1 MPAIVTN
8 KFRIHNAKQ
17 FVEAFDEVT
26 FTSGAAIT
34 DATGLLNTNMYL
46 FIGKVTPWDDDTVPP
61 TPTDSVS
68 NTVYNH
74 WRDMIAAKKIG
85 STDVSHVVP
94 RYNWTSGSNYFAY
107 NNANNALFDQQ
118 FYVMTDDYNVYK
130 CLANNNASGTSTNKP
145 SGTGASIITTADSYK
160 WKFMYQISAARALKF
175 VTPSYFPTQRVR
187 KANLAIANTTD
198 SSFQYDVEIAANTSG
213 NGAVEVVHVA
223 AGGSAYTFEV
233 STVQAGHTETTTTAR
248 LTGTGFTGTGD
259 GTNSNIVDNDIY
271 FTSDSGSGVTG
282 KGGTITS
289 YVASTQVVTWTPALA
304 SANVPEDGAGYSVGP
319 KVTITGDGHG
329 ANVRSTTTT
338 PSASAP
344 VSDVVVVAGGNN
356 YGNAVATIST
366 TAGSGGSLTPIIG
379 PRGGHGDDAI
389 EELGGFFVMVN
400 SRLEYGESGN
410 FTTNNDFRK
419 IGLLAQPLYA
429 NGDVATATTIDQC
442 ATVTVQSWNS
452 TAYAEDELV
461 TGAASGATG
470 RVVDFKNNNTT
481 LRLIDV
487 TMGANVTNGYDG
499 IAGSFQANESIAAN
513 TTGSGGS
520 GASANTNGV
529 VGGDFEKF
537 SGDVLY
543 VENRSPVTRA
553 DDQIEDVKLIIEF

>member
-26 FTSGAAIT
+26 FTAGDAIT
-34 DATGLLNTNMYL
+34 DASGVLNTNMYL
-46 FIGKVTPWDDDTVPP
+46 FIGKVTAWADDTAPP

-85 STDVSHVVP
+85 STDVSHVAP

-107 NNANNALFDQQ
+107 THANNALFDQQ

-130 CLANNNASGTSTNKP
+130 CLANNNSGGTSTTKP
-145 SGTGASIITTADSYK
+145 SGTGTSIITTADSYK

-175 VTPSYFPTQRVR
+175 VTPSYIPTQRVL
-187 KANLAIANTTD
+187 KANDAIANTTD

-213 NGAVEVVHVA
+213 NGAIEVCHITN
-223 AGGSAYTFEV
+223 GGTGYTFEAG
-233 STVQAGHTETTTTAR
+233 TVQGGHTETTTTAKI
-248 LTGTGFTGTGD
+248 TGAGLATD
-259 GTNSNIVDNDIY
+259 AIVDNDIY

-282 KGGTITS
+282 KGGTITDYQS
-289 YVASTQVVTWTPALA
+289 STQVVTWTPALA
-304 SANVPEDGAGYSVGP
+304 SANVPADGDGYSIGP
-319 KVTITGDGHG
+319 KITITGDGHG
-329 ANVRSTTTT
+329 ANVRSTNT
-338 PSASAP
+338 SAG
-344 VSDVVVVAGGNN
+344 VIGDIVVVAGGNN
-356 YGNAVATIST
+356 YGNAVATVST
-366 TAGSGGSLTPIIG
+366 NAGSSGTISPIIG

-419 IGLLAQPLYA
+419 IGLLAQPLYS
-429 NGDVATATTIDQC
+429 NGDIATASTIDQC
-442 ATVTVQSWNS
+442 VTITVQSWNS
-452 TAYAEDELV
+452 TAFAEDETV
-461 TGAASGATG
+461 TGAQSGATG
-470 RVVDFKNNNTT
+470 KVVDFKNNNTT

-487 TMGANVTNGYDG
+487 TTGAGSTAGYDG
-499 IAGSFQANESIAAN
+499 IAGSFRANESI
-513 TTGSGGS
+513 TGGTSGGS
-520 GASANTNGV
+520 TNTNGV
-529 VGGDFEKF
+529 VGGDLEKF

-543 VENRSPVTRA
+543 IENRSPVTRA

>member
-17 FVEAFDEVT
+17 FVEAFDEVSA
-26 FTSGAAIT
+26 TSGAAIT
-34 DATGLLNTNMYL
+34 DTNGVLNTNMYL
-46 FIGKVTPWDDDTVPP
+46 FIGKVTAWADDTAPP

-85 STDVSHVVP
+85 STDVSHVCP
-94 RYNWTSGSNYFAY
+94 RYNWTTGSNYFAY
-107 NNANNALFDQQ
+107 THANNALFDQQ
-118 FYVMTDDYNVYK
+118 YYIMTDDYNVYK
-130 CLANNNASGTSTNKP
+130 CLANNNAGGTSTTKP
-145 SGTGASIITTADSYK
+145 TGTGTTIITTADSYK

-175 VTPSYFPTQRVR
+175 VTPSYIPTQRVR
-187 KANLAIANTTD
+187 KANNAIANTTD

-213 NGAVEVVHVA
+213 NGAIEVMHVTT
-223 AGGSAYTFEV
+223 GGSAYTFETG
-233 STVQAGHTETTTTAR
+233 TVQSGHTETTTTCKIS
-248 LTGTGFTGTGD
+248 GTGLATD
-259 GTNSNIVDNDIY
+259 AIVNNDIY

-282 KGGTITS
+282 KGGTITDFQ
-289 YVASTQVVTWTPALA
+289 AGTDVVTFTPALA
-304 SANVPEDGAGYSVGP
+304 SANVPADGDGYSIGP
-319 KVTITGDGHG
+319 KVVITGDGHG
-329 ANVRSTTTT
+329 ANARATNT
-338 PSASAP
+338 ASGVIGDIVM
-344 VSDVVVVAGGNN
+344 VSGGNN
-356 YGNAVATIST
+356 YGNAVATIHT
-366 TAGSGGSLTPIIG
+366 NAGSSGAITPIIG

-429 NGDVATATTIDQC
+429 NGDVATASSADQC
-442 ATVTVQSWNS
+442 VTVTVQSWNS
-452 TAYAEDELV
+452 TAFAEDELV
-461 TGAASGATG
+461 TGSQSGATG
-470 RVVDFKNNNTT
+470 KVVDFKNNTT

-487 TMGANVTNGYDG
+487 AMGTSTTTGYDS
-499 IAGSFQANESIAAN
+499 IAGSFRTNETI
-513 TTGSGGS
+513 TGAG

-543 VENRSPVTRA
+543 IENRSPVTRA

>member
-26 FTSGAAIT
+26 FTAGAAIS

-46 FIGKVTPWDDDTVPP
+46 FIGKVTAWADDTAPP

-85 STDVSHVVP
+85 AVDVSHVMP
-94 RYNWTSGSNYFAY
+94 RYNWTTGSNYFAY
-107 NNANNALFDQQ
+107 NHANNALFDQQ

-130 CLANNNASGTSTNKP
+130 CLANNNSGGTSTTKP
-145 SGTGASIITTADSYK
+145 SGTGASIITTADDYK
-160 WKFMYQISAARALKF
+160 WKFMYQVSASRALKF
-175 VTPSYFPTQRVR
+175 VTPSYVPTQRVR
-187 KANLAIANTTD
+187 KANDAVANTTD

-213 NGAVEVVHVA
+213 NGAVEVVHVTT
-223 AGGSAYTFEV
+223 AGSGYTFETGSV
-233 STVQAGHTETTTTAR
+233 VASGSNDTTHVKIAGSGLA
-248 LTGTGFTGTGD
+248 D
-259 GTNSNIVDNDIY
+259 DAIIDNDIY
-271 FTSDSGSGVTG
+271 FTSGTLAG
-282 KGGTITS
+282 KGGTVTD
-289 YVASTQVVTWTPALA
+289 YVASTQLVTFAPATA
-304 SANVPEDGAGYSVGP
+304 TAPATAVGYSIGP
-319 KVTITGDGHG
+319 KIAITGDGHG
-329 ANVRSTTTT
+329 ANVRATN
-338 PSASAP
+338 SASG
-344 VSDVVVVAGGNN
+344 VIGDIVVVSGGNN

-366 TAGSGGSLTPIIG
+366 TSGSSGVLTPIIG

-419 IGLLAQPLYA
+419 IGLLTQPLYS
-429 NGDVATATTIDQC
+429 NGDIATASTIDQC
-442 ATVTVQSWNS
+442 VTVTVQSWNS
-452 TAYAEDELV
+452 TAFAEDELV
-461 TGAASGATG
+461 TGATSGATG
-470 RVVDFKNNNTT
+470 KVVDFKNNNTT

-487 TMGANVTNGYDG
+487 ITGSSVTAGYDG
-499 IAGSFQANESIAAN
+499 IAGSFQANESISGAA
-513 TTGSGGS
+513 
-520 GASANTNGV
+520 ASANTNGV
-529 VGGDFEKF
+529 VGGDLQKF
-537 SGDVLY
+537 SGDVIY
-543 VENRSPVTRA
+543 IENRSPVTRA

>member
-17 FVEAFDEVT
+17 FVEAFDEISA
-26 FTSGAAIT
+26 TSGVAIS
-34 DATGLLNTNMYL
+34 DASGLLNTNMYL
-46 FIGKVTPWDDDTVPP
+46 FIGKVTAWADDTAPP

-85 STDVSHVVP
+85 STDVSHVAP
-94 RYNWTSGSNYFAY
+94 RYNWTTATNYFAY
-107 NNANNALFDQQ
+107 THANNALFDQQ

-130 CLANNNASGTSTNKP
+130 CLANNNAGGTSTTKP
-145 SGTGASIITTADSYK
+145 TGTGTAIITTADDYK

-175 VTPSYFPTQRVR
+175 VTPSYIPTQRVR
-187 KANLAIANTTD
+187 KANGAVANTTD

-213 NGAVEVVHVA
+213 NGAIEVAHVTT
-223 AGGSAYTFEV
+223 AGSGYTFEAG
-233 STVQAGHTETTTTAR
+233 TVQSGHTETTTTAKI
-248 LTGTGFTGTGD
+248 TGSGLATD
-259 GTNSNIVDNDIY
+259 SIVNNDIY

-282 KGGTITS
+282 KGGTITDYQS
-289 YVASTQVVTWTPALA
+289 GTQVVTWTPALA
-304 SANVPEDGAGYSVGP
+304 SANVPADGDGYSIGP
-319 KVTITGDGHG
+319 KIAITGDGHG
-329 ANVRSTTTT
+329 ANVRATNT
-338 PSASAP
+338 ASG
-344 VSDVVVVAGGNN
+344 VIGDIVVVAGGNN
-356 YGNAVATIST
+356 YGNAVATVT
-366 TAGSGGSLTPIIG
+366 TNAGSSGAITPIVG
-379 PRGGHGDDAI
+379 PRGGHGDDAV

-429 NGDVATATTIDQC
+429 NGDVATASTIDQC
-442 ATVTVQSWNS
+442 VTITVQSWNS
-452 TAYAEDELV
+452 TAFAEDELV
-461 TGAASGATG
+461 TGSASAATG
-470 RVVDFKNNNTT
+470 KVVDFKNNTT

-487 TMGANVTNGYDG
+487 TMGGNTTTGYDS
-499 IAGSFQANESIAAN
+499 IAGSFQTNETI
-513 TTGSGGS
+513 TGAG

-543 VENRSPVTRA
+543 IENRSPVTRA

>member
-26 FTSGAAIT
+26 FTSGAAIS

-46 FIGKVTPWDDDTVPP
+46 FIGKVTAWADDTAPP

-85 STDVSHVVP
+85 AVDVSHVMP

-107 NNANNALFDQQ
+107 NHANNALFDQQ

-130 CLANNNASGTSTNKP
+130 CLANNNSGGTSTTKP

-160 WKFMYQISAARALKF
+160 WKFMYQVSASRALKF
-175 VTPSYFPTQRVR
+175 VTPSYVPTQRVR
-187 KANLAIANTTD
+187 KANGAVANTTD

-213 NGAVEVVHVA
+213 NGAVEVVHVST
-223 AGGSAYTFEV
+223 AGSGYTFETG
-233 STVQAGHTETTTTAR
+233 TVQASGSNDTTHVK
-248 LTGTGFTGTGD
+248 
-259 GTNSNIVDNDIY
+259 IVGSGLADDAIINNDIY
-271 FTSDSGSGVTG
+271 FTDGTLAG
-282 KGGTITS
+282 KGGTITD
-289 YVASTQVVTWTPALA
+289 YVASTQLVTFGPATA
-304 SANVPEDGAGYSVGP
+304 SAPATGVAYSIGP
-319 KVTITGDGHG
+319 KVAITGDGHN
-329 ANVRSTTTT
+329 ANVRATNT
-338 PSASAP
+338 AAG
-344 VSDVVVVAGGNN
+344 VIGDIVVVAGGSN

-366 TAGSGGSLTPIIG
+366 TSGSSGALTPIIG

-419 IGLLAQPLYA
+419 IGLMAQPLYS
-429 NGDVATATTIDQC
+429 NGDVATASTIDQC
-442 ATVTVQSWNS
+442 VTATVQSWNS
-452 TAYAEDELV
+452 TAFSEDELV
-461 TGAASGATG
+461 TGATSGATG
-470 RVVDFKNNNTT
+470 KVVDFKNNNTT

-487 TMGANVTNGYDG
+487 VTGTSVTAGYDG
-499 IAGSFQANESIAAN
+499 IAGSFQANESISAP
-513 TTGSGGS
+513 S
-520 GASANTNGV
+520 GASSNTNGV
-529 VGGDFEKF
+529 VGGDLQKF
-537 SGDVLY
+537 SGDVIY
-543 VENRSPVTRA
+543 IENRSPVTRA

>member
-17 FVEAFDEVT
+17 FVEAFDEISA
-26 FTSGAAIT
+26 TSGAAIT
-34 DATGLLNTNMYL
+34 DTNGVLNTNMYL
-46 FIGKVTPWDDDTVPP
+46 FIGKVTAWADDTAPP

-85 STDVSHVVP
+85 STDVSHVAP
-94 RYNWTSGSNYFAY
+94 RYNWTTGSNYFAY
-107 NNANNALFDQQ
+107 THANNALFDQQ

-130 CLANNNASGTSTNKP
+130 CLANNNAGGTSTTKP
-145 SGTGASIITTADSYK
+145 TGTGTAIVETNDGYK

-175 VTPSYFPTQRVR
+175 VTPSYMPTQRVR
-187 KANLAIANTTD
+187 KANDAIANTTD
-198 SSFQYDVEIAANTSG
+198 SSFQYDVEVAANTSG
-213 NGAVEVVHVA
+213 NGAIEVAHVI
-223 AGGSAYTFEV
+223 AGGTGYKFE
-233 STVQAGHTETTTTAR
+233 SGTVQAGHTETTTSCKIS
-248 LTGTGFTGTGD
+248 
-259 GTNSNIVDNDIY
+259 GTNYSTDDELIGYDIY
-271 FTSDSGSGVTG
+271 FTSESASSGVTG
-282 KGGTITS
+282 KGGTITD
-289 YVASTQVVTWTPALA
+289 YDGTTKVVTWGPALSGA
-304 SANVPEDGAGYSVGP
+304 PDDGDGYSIAP
-319 KVTITGDGHG
+319 KVAITGDGQG
-329 ANVRSTTTT
+329 GNVRATNTAAGVISGITV
-338 PSASAP
+338 
-344 VSDVVVVAGGNN
+344 VSGGNN
-356 YGNAVATIST
+356 YGNAVATVTPAGGASIS
-366 TAGSGGSLTPIIG
+366 AVIG

-442 ATVTVQSWNS
+442 ATVTVQSWNA
-452 TAYAEDELV
+452 TAFAEDELV
-461 TGAASGATG
+461 TGAESGATG
-470 RVVDFKNNNTT
+470 KVVDFKSNTT
-481 LRLIDV
+481 LRMVDV
-487 TMGANVTNGYDG
+487 VTGGNTTAGFDG
-499 IAGSFQANESIAAN
+499 IYGSFQADETI
-513 TTGSGGS
+513 TGAG

-529 VGGDFEKF
+529 VGGDLLKF
-537 SGDVLY
+537 SGDVIY

>member
-26 FTSGAAIT
+26 ATAGAAIT
-34 DATGLLNTNMYL
+34 DSAGLLNTNMYL
-46 FIGKVTPWDDDTVPP
+46 FIGKVTAWADDTVPP

-85 STDVSHVVP
+85 STDVSHVCP

-107 NNANNALFDQQ
+107 NHANNALFDQQ

-130 CLANNNASGTSTNKP
+130 CLANNNSGGTSTTKP
-145 SGTGASIITTADSYK
+145 SGTGAVTLTTADKYK

-175 VTPSYFPTQRVR
+175 VTPSYIPTQRVR
-187 KANLAIANTTD
+187 KANDAIANTTD

-213 NGAVEVVHVA
+213 NGAIEIVHVTT
-223 AGGSAYTFEV
+223 GGSGYKFETGV
-233 STVQAGHTETTTTAR
+233 LQTHTGNSTTAK
-248 LTGTGFTGTGD
+248 
-259 GTNSNIVDNDIY
+259 IVGSGLADDAINLNDIY
-271 FTSDSGSGVTG
+271 FTSDSASGVTG
-282 KGGTITS
+282 KGGSITD
-289 YVASTQVVTWTPALA
+289 YVAATQIVTWTPALA
-304 SANVPEDGAGYSVGP
+304 SANVPVVGDGYSIGP
-319 KVTITGDGHG
+319 RVTITGDGQG
-329 ANVRSTTTT
+329 ANVRTTNT
-338 PSASAP
+338 AAG
-344 VSDVVVVAGGNN
+344 VIGDVVVVAGGNN
-356 YGNAVATIST
+356 YGNAVATL
-366 TAGSGGSLTPIIG
+366 AGPGTSGALTPIIG
-379 PRGGHGDDAI
+379 PRGGHGDDAV

-429 NGDVATATTIDQC
+429 NGDIATASTIDQC
-442 ATVTVQSWNS
+442 ATITVQSWNS
-452 TAYAEDELV
+452 TAFAEDELV
-461 TGAASGATG
+461 TGAVSGATG
-470 RVVDFKNNNTT
+470 KVVDFKNNNTT

-487 TMGANVTNGYDG
+487 TTGGISTAGFDG
-499 IAGSFQANESIAAN
+499 IAGSFQANEAISAP
-513 TTGSGGS
+513 S
-520 GASANTNGV
+520 GAGANTNGV
-529 VGGDFEKF
+529 AGGDLEKF

-543 VENRSPVTRA
+543 IENRSPVTRA

>member
-26 FTSGAAIT
+26 FTAGAAIS

-46 FIGKVTPWDDDTVPP
+46 FIGKVTAWADDTAPP

-85 STDVSHVVP
+85 AVDVSHVMP
-94 RYNWTSGSNYFAY
+94 RYNWTTGSNYFAY
-107 NNANNALFDQQ
+107 NHANNALFDQQ

-130 CLANNNASGTSTNKP
+130 CLANNNSGGTSTTKP
-145 SGTGASIITTADSYK
+145 SGTGASIITTADDYK
-160 WKFMYQISAARALKF
+160 WKFMYKVSASRALKF
-175 VTPSYFPTQRVR
+175 VTPSYVPTQRVR
-187 KANLAIANTTD
+187 KANDAVANTTD

-213 NGAVEVVHVA
+213 NGAVEVVHVTT
-223 AGGSAYTFEV
+223 AGSGYTFETGSV
-233 STVQAGHTETTTTAR
+233 VASGSNDTTHVKIAGSGLA
-248 LTGTGFTGTGD
+248 D
-259 GTNSNIVDNDIY
+259 DAIIDNDIY
-271 FTSDSGSGVTG
+271 FTSGTLAG
-282 KGGTITS
+282 KGGTVTD
-289 YVASTQVVTWTPALA
+289 YVASTQLVTFAPATA
-304 SANVPEDGAGYSVGP
+304 TAPATAVGYSIGP
-319 KVTITGDGHG
+319 KIAITGDGHG
-329 ANVRSTTTT
+329 ANVRATNT
-338 PSASAP
+338 AAG
-344 VSDVVVVAGGNN
+344 VIGDIVVVSGGNN

-366 TAGSGGSLTPIIG
+366 TSGSSGVLTPIIG

-419 IGLLAQPLYA
+419 IGLLTQPLYS
-429 NGDVATATTIDQC
+429 NGDIATASTIDQC
-442 ATVTVQSWNS
+442 VTVTVQSWNS
-452 TAYAEDELV
+452 TAFAEDELV
-461 TGAASGATG
+461 TGATSGATG
-470 RVVDFKNNNTT
+470 KVVDFKNNNTT

-487 TMGANVTNGYDG
+487 ITGSSVTAGYDG
-499 IAGSFQANESIAAN
+499 IAGSFQANESISGAA
-513 TTGSGGS
+513 
-520 GASANTNGV
+520 ASANTNGV
-529 VGGDFEKF
+529 VGGDLQKF
-537 SGDVLY
+537 SGDVIY
-543 VENRSPVTRA
+543 IENRSPVTRA

>member
-26 FTSGAAIT
+26 FTAGAAIT
-34 DATGLLNTNMYL
+34 DASGLLNTNMYL
-46 FIGKVTPWDDDTVPP
+46 FIGKVTAWADDTAPP

-85 STDVSHVVP
+85 STDVSHVCP
-94 RYNWTSGSNYFAY
+94 RYNWTTGSNYFAY
-107 NNANNALFDQQ
+107 THANNALFDQQ

-130 CLANNNASGTSTNKP
+130 CLANNNSGGTSTTKP
-145 SGTGASIITTADSYK
+145 SGTGTSIITTADSYK

-187 KANLAIANTTD
+187 KAKDAIANTTD

-213 NGAVEVVHVA
+213 NGAIEVAHVTN
-223 AGGSAYTFEV
+223 GGTGYTFEAG
-233 STVQAGHTETTTTAR
+233 TVQGGHTETTTTAKI
-248 LTGTGFTGTGD
+248 TGAGLATD
-259 GTNSNIVDNDIY
+259 AIVDNDIY

-282 KGGTITS
+282 KGGTITDYQS
-289 YVASTQVVTWTPALA
+289 GTQVVTWTPALA
-304 SANVPEDGAGYSVGP
+304 SANVPADGDGYSIGP
-319 KVTITGDGHG
+319 KITITGDGHG
-329 ANVRSTTTT
+329 ANVRSTNT
-338 PSASAP
+338 SAGIIG
-344 VSDVVVVAGGNN
+344 DIVVVAGGNN
-356 YGNAVATIST
+356 YGNAVATVST
-366 TAGSGGSLTPIIG
+366 NAGSSGSITPIIG

-429 NGDVATATTIDQC
+429 NGDVATASTIDQC
-442 ATVTVQSWNS
+442 ATITVQSWNS
-452 TAYAEDELV
+452 TAFSEDEEV
-461 TGAASGATG
+461 TGALSGAKG
-470 RVVDFKNNNTT
+470 KVVDFKNNNTT
-481 LRLIDV
+481 LRLVDI
-487 TMGANVTNGYDG
+487 TTGTSTTNGYDG
-499 IAGSFQANESIAAN
+499 IAGSFRANESI
-513 TTGSGGS
+513 TGGTSGG
-520 GASANTNGV
+520 SANTNGV
-529 VGGDFEKF
+529 VGGDLQKF

-543 VENRSPVTRA
+543 IENRSPVTRA

>member
-26 FTSGAAIT
+26 FTAGDAIGDASGY
-34 DATGLLNTNMYL
+34 LNTNMYL
-46 FIGKVTPWDDDTVPP
+46 FIGKVTAWADDTVPP

-85 STDVSHVVP
+85 STDVSHVAP

-107 NNANNALFDQQ
+107 NSANNALFDQQ

-130 CLANNNASGTSTNKP
+130 CLANNNSGGTSTSKP
-145 SGTGASIITTADSYK
+145 SGTGTAVITTADSYK
-160 WKFMYQISAARALKF
+160 WKFMYQISASRALKF
-175 VTPSYFPTQRVR
+175 VTPSYFPVQRVR
-187 KANLAIANTTD
+187 KANDAVANTTD

-213 NGAVEVVHVA
+213 NGAIEIVHVENT
-223 AGGSAYTFEV
+223 GTGYTFETG
-233 STVQAGHTETTTTAR
+233 TVQTSGSNDTTHVKIVGAGLGNAA
-248 LTGTGFTGTGD
+248 
-259 GTNSNIVDNDIY
+259 IVDNDIY
-271 FTSDSGSGVTG
+271 FTDGVLAGT
-282 KGGTITS
+282 GGTISAYT
-289 YVASTQVVTWTPALA
+289 ASPTALVTYAPA
-304 SANVPEDGAGYSVGP
+304 SASVPAAGVAYTIGP
-319 KVTITGDGHG
+319 KITITGDGQG
-329 ANVRSTTTT
+329 ANVRSSN
-338 PSASAP
+338 SASGTLN
-344 VSDVVVVAGGNN
+344 DVVVVSGGNN

-366 TAGSGGSLTPIIG
+366 TSGSGGALTPVVG

-389 EELGGFFVMVN
+389 EELGGFFAMVN

-419 IGLLAQPLYA
+419 IGLLTQPLYS
-429 NGDVATATTIDQC
+429 NGDIATASTIDQC
-442 ATVTVQSWNS
+442 VTITVQSWNS
-452 TAYAEDELV
+452 TAFDEDELV
-461 TGAASGATG
+461 TGAVSGATG
-470 RVVDFKNNNTT
+470 KVVDFKNNNTT

-487 TMGANVTNGYDG
+487 TTGTSTVAGFDT
-499 IAGSFQANESIAAN
+499 IKGSFATDEAISAP
-513 TTGSGGS
+513 S

-529 VGGDFEKF
+529 VGGDLRKF
-537 SGDVLY
+537 SGDVIY
-543 VENRSPVTRA
+543 IENRSPVTRA

>member
-26 FTSGAAIT
+26 FTSGNAIA
-34 DATGLLNTNMYL
+34 DASGLLNTNMYL
-46 FIGKVTPWDDDTVPP
+46 FIGKVTSWADDTAPP

-85 STDVSHVVP
+85 STDVSHVAP
-94 RYNWTSGSNYFAY
+94 RYNWTSGSNYYAY
-107 NNANNALFDQQ
+107 THANNALFDQQ

-130 CLANNNASGTSTNKP
+130 CLANNNAGGTSTTKP
-145 SGTGASIITTADSYK
+145 SGTGTAIITTADNYK

-175 VTPSYFPTQRVR
+175 VTPSYIPTQRVR
-187 KANLAIANTTD
+187 KANDAIANTTD

-213 NGAVEVVHVA
+213 NGAIEVAHVTN
-223 AGGSAYTFEV
+223 GGTGYRFETG
-233 STVQAGHTETTTTAR
+233 TVQGGHTETTTTAK
-248 LTGTGFTGTGD
+248 LVGSGLATD
-259 GTNSNIVDNDIY
+259 AIVDNDIY
-271 FTSDSGSGVTG
+271 FTSGSQAG
-282 KGGTITS
+282 KGGTITDYQS
-289 YVASTQVVTWTPALA
+289 GTQVVTWSPALSGA
-304 SANVPEDGAGYSVGP
+304 PADGDGYSVGP
-319 KVTITGDGHG
+319 KITITGDGHG
-329 ANVRSTTTT
+329 ANVRATNT
-338 PSASAP
+338 SAG
-344 VSDVVVVAGGNN
+344 VIGDIVVIAGGNN
-356 YGNAVATIST
+356 YGNAVATVT
-366 TAGSGGSLTPIIG
+366 TNAGSSGSITPIIG

-429 NGDVATATTIDQC
+429 NGDVATASTIDQC
-442 ATVTVQSWNS
+442 ATITVQSWNS
-452 TAYAEDELV
+452 TAFSEDELV
-461 TGAASGATG
+461 TGAQSGAKG

-481 LRLIDV
+481 LRLVDV
-487 TMGANVTNGYDG
+487 ITGTSSTAGYDG
-499 IAGSFQANESIAAN
+499 IAGSFRANESISAP
-513 TTGSGGS
+513 S

-529 VGGDFEKF
+529 VGGDLQKF

-543 VENRSPVTRA
+543 IENRSPVTRA

>member
-17 FVEAFDEVT
+17 FVEAFDEVST
-26 FTSGAAIT
+26 TSGAAIT
-34 DATGLLNTNMYL
+34 DASGLLNTNMYL
-46 FIGKVTPWDDDTVPP
+46 FIGKVTAWADDTAPP
-61 TPTDSVS
+61 TPTDSIS

-85 STDVSHVVP
+85 STDVSHVAP
-94 RYNWTSGSNYFAY
+94 RYNWTTGSNYFAY
-107 NNANNALFDQQ
+107 THANNSLFDQQ
-118 FYVMTDDYNVYK
+118 YYVMTDDYNVYK
-130 CLANNNASGTSTNKP
+130 CLANNNAGGTSTTKP
-145 SGTGASIITTADSYK
+145 TGTGTAIITTADSHK

-175 VTPSYFPTQRVR
+175 VTPSYIPTQRVR

-213 NGAVEVVHVA
+213 NGAIEVVHVGTA
-223 AGGSAYTFEV
+223 GSAYTFETG
-233 STVQAGHTETTTTAR
+233 TVQSGHTETTTTCKI
-248 LTGTGFTGTGD
+248 TGTGLATD
-259 GTNSNIVDNDIY
+259 QIVNNDIY

-282 KGGTITS
+282 KGGTITDFQS
-289 YVASTQVVTWTPALA
+289 GTKVVTFAPALA
-304 SANVPEDGAGYSVGP
+304 SANVPADGDGYSIGP
-319 KVTITGDGHG
+319 KIVITGDGHG
-329 ANVRSTTTT
+329 ANVRATNT
-338 PSASAP
+338 ASG
-344 VSDVVVVAGGNN
+344 VIGDIVVVAGGNN
-356 YGNAVATIST
+356 YGNAVATVIT
-366 TAGSGGSLTPIIG
+366 NAGSSGAVTPIIG

-429 NGDVATATTIDQC
+429 NGDVATASSADQC
-442 ATVTVQSWNS
+442 VTITVQSWNS
-452 TAYAEDELV
+452 TAFAEDELV
-461 TGAASGATG
+461 TGSQSAATG
-470 RVVDFKNNNTT
+470 KVVDFKNNTT
-481 LRLIDV
+481 LRLVDV
-487 TMGANVTNGYDG
+487 TMGANTTTGYDS
-499 IAGSFQANESIAAN
+499 IAGSFQTNETI
-513 TTGSGGS
+513 TGAG

-529 VGGDFEKF
+529 AGGDFEKF

-543 VENRSPVTRA
+543 IENRSPVTRA

>member
-17 FVEAFDEVT
+17 FVEAFDEIST
-26 FTSGAAIT
+26 TSGAAIT
-34 DATGLLNTNMYL
+34 DASGLLNTNMYL
-46 FIGKVTPWDDDTVPP
+46 FIGKVTPWADDTAPD

-85 STDVSHVVP
+85 STDVSHVCP
-94 RYNWTSGSNYFAY
+94 RYNWTSGTNYFAY
-107 NNANNALFDQQ
+107 THANNALFDQT
-118 FYVMTDDYNVYK
+118 FYVMTEDYNVYK
-130 CLANNNASGTSTNKP
+130 CLSNNNTDGTSTTKP
-145 SGTGASIITTADSYK
+145 TGTGTSIVATGDGYK

-175 VTPSYFPTQRVR
+175 VTPSYMPAQRVR
-187 KANLAIANTTD
+187 KSNGAIANTTD

-213 NGAVEVVHVA
+213 NGAIEVVHVTTA
-223 AGGSAYTFEV
+223 GSAYTFGIG
-233 STVQAGHTETTTTAR
+233 TVQSGTFSTTTAKIS
-248 LTGTGFTGTGD
+248 TSHGFATD
-259 GTNSNIVDNDIY
+259 VIVDNDIY
-271 FTSDSGSGVTG
+271 FTSDAASGVTG
-282 KGGTITS
+282 KGGTITDYQS
-289 YVASTQVVTWTPALA
+289 GTQIVTWTPALA
-304 SANVPEDGAGYSVGP
+304 SANVPVVGDGYSIGP
-319 KVTITGDGHG
+319 KVAITGDGHG
-329 ANVRSTTTT
+329 ANVRTTNT
-338 PSASAP
+338 ASG
-344 VSDVVVVAGGNN
+344 VIGDVVVVAGGNN

-366 TAGSGGSLTPIIG
+366 NTGTSGVLTPIIG

-442 ATVTVQSWNS
+442 VTVTVQSWNS
-452 TAYAEDELV
+452 TAFAEDELV
-461 TGAASGATG
+461 TGTLAGGSGATG
-470 RVVDFKNNNTT
+470 KVVDFKNNTT
-481 LRLIDV
+481 LRLVDV
-487 TMGANVTNGYDG
+487 TQGANTTTGYDS
-499 IAGSFQANESIAAN
+499 ITGSFQVNETITAP
-513 TTGSGGS
+513 S

-529 VGGDFEKF
+529 VGGDFQKF

-543 VENRSPVTRA
+543 IENRSPVTRA